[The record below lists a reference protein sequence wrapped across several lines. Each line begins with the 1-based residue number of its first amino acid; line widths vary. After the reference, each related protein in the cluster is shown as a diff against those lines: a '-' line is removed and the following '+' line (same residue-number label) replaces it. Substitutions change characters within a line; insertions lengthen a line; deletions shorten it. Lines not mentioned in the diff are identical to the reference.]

1 MRKWHV
7 VGSFLV
13 MAGPVLILSGVKN
26 TWLVLF
32 LMVPGVLTLM
42 IHALLEKNEKSLRC
56 RLGLHT
62 YERVRWNE
70 DGPGEIIE
78 CQRCEKRKEVMRGF

>member
-1 MRKWHV
+1 MRKWKL

-13 MAGPVLILSGVKN
+13 LSGPVLILSRIQS
-26 TWLVLF
+26 TFLVLS
-32 LMVPGVLTLM
+32 LMVPGVLFLM
-42 IHALLEKNEKSLRC
+42 VNALLEKSEKSVRC

-62 YERVRWNE
+62 YERILWQE

-78 CQRCEKRKEVMRGF
+78 CKRCEKRKEVMRGF